1 MWGNLSA
8 KKTHSNCG
16 EDSSEKEQSH
26 SQRCHTKSLD
36 ECKLSQAI
44 PCHRYIG
51 CGHYEKPSGEGLVN
65 NNNSCESDQ
74 NPVPV
79 NSSSEIDW
87 SFWNFDVKYHEFIN
101 FLKWNTV
108 KNKNI
113 KTKFDFDILIIKLLA
128 ISEEP

>member
-1 MWGNLSA
+1 MDSLLSRASLLCQCWGTCLPNKHLL
-8 KKTHSNCG
+8 TL
-16 EDSSEKEQSH
+16 ERDSSEKEQGH

-87 SFWNFDVKYHEFIN
+87 SFWNFDVKHHEFIN

-108 KNKNI
+108 KVYCLK
-113 KTKFDFDILIIKLLA
+113 
-128 ISEEP
+128 E